1 MAMAD
6 STSEGG
12 WREAL
17 KSDLQRLYNCSVQSR
32 ENMVPMITA
41 MKLPAERSDV
51 QSELAVMHSH
61 LSGAVAL
68 TSFHYMNLTCVNL
81 LLLSYVQ
88 LSVL

>member
-17 KSDLQRLYNCSVQSR
+17 KSDLQRLFNSSVQSR

-41 MKLPAERSDV
+41 TKLPAERSDV
-51 QSELAVMHSH
+51 QSELSVMHSH

-68 TSFHYMNLTCVNL
+68 TSFHHMNLTCVNL